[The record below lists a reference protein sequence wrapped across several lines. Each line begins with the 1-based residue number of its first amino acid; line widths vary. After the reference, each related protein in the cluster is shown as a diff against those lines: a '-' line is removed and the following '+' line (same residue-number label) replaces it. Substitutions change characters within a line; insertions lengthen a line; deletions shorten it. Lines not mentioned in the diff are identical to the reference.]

1 MSSLTHTEEKQMVG
15 VVVVSHSAQIARG
28 VVEMAGQ
35 MAGEELRLEGAGGDA
50 QGTLGTDEGRV
61 REAIRR
67 ADQGDGVVILADL
80 GSAVLTIRHILESG
94 NGVVK
99 LADAP
104 VVEGAVAAAVVA
116 SMGLPLDDV
125 VKAAEE
131 ARDARKV

>member
-1 MSSLTHTEEKQMVG
+1 MVG
-15 VVVVSHSAQIARG
+15 VVVVSHSRDIARG
-28 VVEMAGQ
+28 VVDMADQ
-35 MAGEELRLEGAGGDA
+35 MAGGEVRLEGAGGDSH
-50 QGTLGTDEGRV
+50 GTLGTDEALV
-61 REAIRR
+61 RDAIRR
-67 ADQGDGVVILADL
+67 ADQGDGVALLADL
-80 GSAVLTIRHILESG
+80 GSAVLTIQHILDRG

-131 ARDARKV
+131 ARHARKL